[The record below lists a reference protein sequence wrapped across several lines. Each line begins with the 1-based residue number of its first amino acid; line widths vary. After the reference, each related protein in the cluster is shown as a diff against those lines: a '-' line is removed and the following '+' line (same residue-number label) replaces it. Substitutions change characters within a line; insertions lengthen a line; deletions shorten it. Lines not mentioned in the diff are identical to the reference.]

1 MKLFRNNPRANLFK
15 DLAIII
21 FSILIAIILVK
32 TGTLKS
38 ILELSGVGVFGSF
51 VAGLFFTSIFTVA
64 PATVALAEIAREGEP
79 ILWTVVLG
87 GFGAMLGDLLIFRFV
102 KDNLSQDFLALIK
115 LKNHKRLAAL
125 LKLKSFRWFIAFLG
139 ALVIASPLPD
149 ELGLAMMGLTK
160 VKTVI
165 FIPLS
170 FALNSLGILIICLIA
185 RAM

>member
-1 MKLFRNNPRANLFK
+1 
-15 DLAIII
+15 
-21 FSILIAIILVK
+21 LIK

-51 VAGLFFTSIFTVA
+51 IAGLFFTSVFTVA
-64 PATVALAEIAREGEP
+64 PATVALGEIAREGEP
-79 ILWTVVLG
+79 IFLTVILG

-102 KDNLSQDFLALIK
+102 KNNLSQDFSALIK
-115 LKNHKRLAAL
+115 YKARKRLSAL
-125 LKLKSFRWFIAFLG
+125 FKLKLFRWFIAFLG
-139 ALVIASPLPD
+139 ALVVASPLPD

-160 VKTVI
+160 VKTII

-170 FALNSLGILIICLIA
+170 FALNSFGILIICLIA